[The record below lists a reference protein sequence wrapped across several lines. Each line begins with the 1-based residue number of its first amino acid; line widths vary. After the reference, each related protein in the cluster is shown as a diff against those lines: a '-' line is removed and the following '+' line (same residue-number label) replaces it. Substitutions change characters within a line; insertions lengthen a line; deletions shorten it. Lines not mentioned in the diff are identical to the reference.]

1 MLKDP
6 NVDIDSPCP
15 ASNTPINTLCEQ
27 IADVNFRNVFPCIG
41 LLIQQCADINLPNQ
55 RGMTPIKNILRNRN
69 LNLENKKS
77 VIKFILHNA
86 IDVNLDLETRALI
99 EDTLP
104 FFDIDKELDHVN
116 HDSNEDNIITFSNN
130 KLWNFNRLYQ
140 ALKNRKED
148 EFLTGIDHVAK
159 SNPEIMKVLFTA
171 AEQRETL
178 LIAACSKD
186 LTNATEKL
194 INLGA
199 DVNYCITTED
209 ETESALKSAVARGHW
224 KCLAAL
230 LKSPVLDING
240 VPSLP
245 IVVKNMGQNLTK
257 DKTEAGFKKCFE
269 ILMKQQS
276 IDVNQCDSAD
286 CTALHYSV
294 KCRNSPA
301 TLELLKKGAYIGM
314 QNKAGQLAISDI
326 DAKVLKKHLDSCI
339 TTNGLRPSDEDF
351 ELEFDYKNFTSHRKD
366 RNDEKIVNE
375 MATIAFI
382 AKSEDLKELIM
393 HPLIVSYANLRWRRL
408 SLYFYI
414 NFMLCAC
421 WGLTTIAYILIY
433 YNNYYADAY
442 SYLFIAVI
450 FLLTSYIIGREIA
463 QFIFSPCN
471 YIKSVDNYI
480 ECTLVVLVLLIL
492 FDMYSDD
499 TRRAFAASTIL
510 LISVEFF
517 LICGSLPLW
526 SFSSYYVMLTRVALS
541 FLKSLALYSII
552 LFSFA
557 LAFFTLLHE
566 PPNVNQT
573 YQQDSNDNNN
583 ADDDDDDDEPDFNNF
598 PNIGL
603 AIVKTFVMAAG
614 EFDAADIKFSR
625 NSVSTVVFIIFV
637 LLVSIVLLN
646 LLTGL
651 AVSDTAILKEEAEQM
666 DFIRHVQVLALY
678 DTAISKR

>member
-1 MLKDP
+1 M
-6 NVDIDSPCP
+6 DIDSPCP
-15 ASNTPINTLCEQ
+15 VSNTPINTLCEQ
-27 IADVNFRNVFPCIG
+27 ITDVNFRHVFPCIG
-41 LLIQQCADINLPNQ
+41 LLIQQCADINLANQ
-55 RGMTPIKNILRNRN
+55 RGMTPIMNILKNRN
-69 LNLENKKS
+69 LNLENKKT

-86 IDVNLDLETRALI
+86 IDVDVDIETRALI

-104 FFDIDKELDHVN
+104 YFDIDSELDHVN
-116 HDSNEDNIITFSNN
+116 HDTNDENIITVSNN

-159 SNPEIMKVLFTA
+159 TNPEIMKVLFTA

-186 LTNATEKL
+186 LTNATQKL
-194 INLGA
+194 IDLGA
-199 DVNYCITTED
+199 DVNYTIITED
-209 ETESALKSAVARGHW
+209 EAESALKSAVARGHW
-224 KCLAAL
+224 KCLAELVKAGD
-230 LKSPVLDING
+230 LDING

-245 IVVKNMGQNLTK
+245 IVVKNLGQNLTK
-257 DKTEAGFKKCFE
+257 DKTNANANFQKCFE
-269 ILMKQQS
+269 ILMNQQS

-294 KCRNSPA
+294 KCRNSSA
-301 TLELLKKGAYIGM
+301 TLELLSKGAYIGM

-351 ELEFDYKNFTSHRKD
+351 EIEFDYKNFISRRKD
-366 RNDEKIVNE
+366 RKDEKIVNE
-375 MATIAFI
+375 MATIAYI
-382 AKSEDLKELIM
+382 SRSEDLKELIM
-393 HPLIVSYANLRWRRL
+393 HPLIESYASLRWRRL
-408 SLYFYI
+408 SLFFYI

-433 YNNYYADAY
+433 YNNYYADPFAY
-442 SYLFIAVI
+442 ILTAVI
-450 FLLTSYIIGREIA
+450 FLLTMYIIGREIA

-471 YIKSVDNYI
+471 YMKSIDNYI

-499 TRRAFAASTIL
+499 TRRTFAASTIL

-566 PPNVNQT
+566 PAKINEPN
-573 YQQDSNDNNN
+573 QQDTNDKDNNN
-583 ADDDDDDDEPDFNNF
+583 TDDDDDDDDEPDFNNF
-598 PNIGL
+598 PNIPL
-603 AIVKTFVMAAG
+603 SIVKTFVMAAG

-625 NSVSTVVFIIFV
+625 NSMSTLFFLMFV

-651 AVSDTAILKEEAEQM
+651 AVSDTAILKEEAVRI

-678 DTAISKR
+678 DTAITKR